1 MKNHRCFVRWFAL
14 ITQNQRFFVE
24 MTKGGQ
30 TLDQPAFCSLTW
42 ALSEGHASLV
52 HW

>member
-24 MTKGGQ
+24 TTKGRL
-30 TLDQPAFCSLTW
+30 TLGQPASC
-42 ALSEGHASLV
+42 ALA
-52 HW
+52 